1 MTDPARWQRISELF
15 EAALDLPPGER
26 TRWLQQQDL
35 QDPTILPEV
44 EGLIQAHERSDGIL
58 DRSIPGISSAPG
70 TQSELDGRELAALLD
85 EALGGR
91 YRIVRELGR
100 GGMAIVFLA
109 WERKHDR
116 RVVLKVMRP
125 EVAASFSS
133 DRFAREVRL
142 AARLSHPH
150 IVGLIDS
157 GEAGGFLYY
166 VMPHVEGLS
175 LRERLRESGP
185 LSLSESVSLLRDVAR
200 ALAHAHTEGVVHRD
214 LKPAN
219 VLVAGRHAYLLDF
232 GIAKSFEADGGD
244 DRLTRTGDA
253 IGTPRYMAPEQLAG
267 MSEAD
272 QRVDI
277 YAWGQLAHEMLTGA
291 VRELK
296 PADLEGRDIAPSVS
310 TDLRAVRDDVPSELA
325 DLVGRCLE
333 IQPSR
338 RVSSAEEILA
348 VIEGK
353 GREAADSKP
362 ADEGSPEK
370 WSAASIGLVVLA
382 VLVLVAVG
390 LWRAWPVQ
398 EADEARTAVR
408 VAASTLAGPVAVAVF
423 ENETDDPDLDVV
435 GRLAGDWITEG
446 LVHTGAVKVVPW
458 PSSLEAAEKIRT
470 EREAGAGSDP
480 VAALASATG
489 AASIVTG
496 SFYEVGDEL
505 RFRAEV
511 IDARDRSVVSAPQAI
526 SAPRDSIEAA
536 ILAIRDRLMGS
547 IAMATDTRLA
557 AAIGTARRPPTF
569 AAYRSFDRG
578 LALYLSGEYTRAVP
592 EFFRAYELDPTFD
605 DALLL
610 AATNLLNIATLGEMA
625 RADSI
630 LGVLEQHRSSF
641 SEAQE
646 LRWQYLRA
654 RLDSDGSAA
663 LQAAIRSSELS
674 SASRTSYNAAHA
686 AIAVRRP
693 QLAIEYLE
701 AMDPD
706 SGPLQGW
713 AHYWTVLTHAYHLVG
728 DYEAELGA
736 ARSLRE
742 RFPDRRI
749 GIVLEARALAS
760 AGRVVEL
767 EALLSSTDALSPN
780 TYWSKGAA
788 LVVAGEELRA
798 HGFPTAGEEMLRR
811 GRDWL
816 RARLRETPGF
826 RQHRYWLAAVLYD
839 LEDWPA
845 AAAVTREL
853 AEDFPDRNT
862 YRGMYALALARTGDI
877 ASAEALMD
885 EGFEYALGERTAL
898 LARIAAIDG
907 DPARAVS
914 LLSVAFQQGLDG
926 TPWLHASAWPDL
938 RLMESDPR
946 FDAVLTGTPE

>member
-1 MTDPARWQRISELF
+1 LF

-26 TRWLQQQDL
+26 TRWLEQQDL
-35 QDPTILPEV
+35 SDPTILSEV
-44 EGLIQAHERSDGIL
+44 EGLLHAHGRSDGIL
-58 DRSIPGISSAPG
+58 DRSIPGASQAAGLRID
-70 TQSELDGRELAALLD
+70 LDGQELAASLD
-85 EALGGR
+85 DALGGR

-100 GGMAIVFLA
+100 GGMAVVFLA

-125 EVAASFSS
+125 GVAATYSS

-157 GEAGGFLYY
+157 GEAGGLLYY
-166 VMPHVEGLS
+166 VMPHVEGMS
-175 LRERLRESGP
+175 LRERMRGSGP
-185 LSLSESVSLLRDVAR
+185 LSLGESVSLLRDVAR

-232 GIAKSFEADGGD
+232 GIAKSFEADSGD

-277 YAWGQLAHEMLTGA
+277 YAWGQLAYEMLTGA
-291 VRELK
+291 VRELT
-296 PADLEGRDIAPSVS
+296 PADLDGRDVAPSVS
-310 TDLRAVRDDVPSELA
+310 LALRTVRDDVPEDLA
-325 DLVGRCLE
+325 ELVGRCLE

-348 VIEGK
+348 VIEGT
-353 GREAADSKP
+353 GRSSVAEGVT
-362 ADEGSPEK
+362 DEPGLKK
-370 WSAASIGLVVLA
+370 WNGTLIALVVLA
-382 VLVLVAVG
+382 VFALGSVS
-390 LWRAWPVQ
+390 LWWAGSGPD
-398 EADEARTAVR
+398 ADEAARAVPA
-408 VAASTLAGPVAVAVF
+408 VSSTLAGPIAVAVF

-435 GRLAGDWITEG
+435 GRLAGDWISEG
-446 LVHTGAVKVVPW
+446 LVHTGAARVVPW
-458 PSSLEAAEKIRT
+458 PSSLEAAEAIRT
-470 EREAGAGSDP
+470 AREEGAGSDP
-480 VAALASATG
+480 VAALAAATG
-489 AASIVTG
+489 AATVVTG
-496 SFYEVGDEL
+496 SFYAVGDEL

-511 IDARDRSVVSAPQAI
+511 IDARDGSVVSAPEAI

-536 ILAIRDRLMGS
+536 ILALRDRLMGS

-557 AAIGTARRPPTF
+557 AAAGTARRPPTF
-569 AAYRSFDRG
+569 AAYRAFDRG
-578 LALYLSGEYTRAVP
+578 LALYLSGEYERAVP
-592 EFFRAYELDPTFD
+592 ELFRAYELDPTFD

-610 AATNLLNIATLGEMA
+610 AATTLVNISTLGEMA
-625 RADSI
+625 RADSV
-630 LGVLEQHRSSF
+630 LGVLEQRRSGF

-646 LRWQYLRA
+646 LRWEYLRA

-686 AIAVRRP
+686 AIAVHRP
-693 QLAIEYLE
+693 RLAIEYLE

-728 DYEAELGA
+728 DYDSELDA
-736 ARSLRE
+736 ARSLRQ
-742 RFPDRRI
+742 RFPERRI
-749 GIVLEARALAS
+749 GAVLEARALAAS
-760 AGRVVEL
+760 GRLGEVET
-767 EALLSSTDALSPN
+767 LLSSMDALSPS
-780 TYWSKGAA
+780 TYWSQGAA
-788 LVVAGEELRA
+788 MVVAGEEMRA
-798 HGFPTAGEEMLRR
+798 HGFPAAGEETLRR

-816 RARLRETPGF
+816 QARLRETPGF
-826 RQHRYWLAAVLYD
+826 RQHRYWLGSVLYD
-839 LEDWPA
+839 LEDWTGA
-845 AAAVTREL
+845 KAVSRDL

-862 YRGMYALALARTGDI
+862 YRGMYALALARTGEI
-877 ASAEALMD
+877 ASAETLLD
-885 EGFEYALGERTAL
+885 EGFEYSLGERTAL

-914 LLSVAFQQGLDG
+914 LLSVAFQQGFDG
-926 TPWLHASAWPDL
+926 APWLHASAWPDL

-946 FDAVLTGTPE
+946 FEAVLKGSPE